1 MNELQVFNN
10 AQFGEIR
17 MIEEDGKVLFCAKD
31 IATALGYAV
40 PKDAITAYCKG
51 AVKRRLLTN
60 GGEQD
65 AKFIPEGDVYRLI
78 THSKLPGAEQFE
90 SWIFDEVLPAIRKTG
105 KYEPCPTCHSNKCD
119 TSGIRM
125 TQVYFNNCYRR
136 FLNSYQSFMEN
147 FQDFEKCIKYY
158 SYFMADFIEDIKQL
172 EKENNELCKTIS
184 NNKYKLDFYDAVCNA
199 DNLYTIEAAAK
210 LYSSE
215 PFIIGRNQ
223 FADWLVDNA
232 YLTRKTLLPYQK
244 WIDKGLF
251 KVCLVSKNDDDKAVL
266 ETRTYITANGLQY
279 LFSELKM
286 SFSESKLP
294 TE

>member
-1 MNELQVFNN
+1 MLADYIVLQ
-10 AQFGEIR
+10 R
-17 MIEEDGKVLFCAKD
+17 
-31 IATALGYAV
+31 
-40 PKDAITAYCKG
+40 
-51 AVKRRLLTN
+51 
-60 GGEQD
+60 
-65 AKFIPEGDVYRLI
+65 
-78 THSKLPGAEQFE
+78 H
-90 SWIFDEVLPAIRKTG
+90 
-105 KYEPCPTCHSNKCD
+105 
-119 TSGIRM
+119 
-125 TQVYFNNCYRR
+125 
-136 FLNSYQSFMEN
+136 
-147 FQDFEKCIKYY
+147 
-158 SYFMADFIEDIKQL
+158 
-172 EKENNELCKTIS
+172 
-184 NNKYKLDFYDAVCNA
+184 KLDFYDAVCNA

-223 FADWLVDNA
+223 FTDWLVDNA